1 MNKTEKVAL
10 RESIIIVVIGAV
22 INFPLQTYLL
32 WLTIDN
38 WRWSDP
44 LKISIFIQIITIVA
58 LIRVYTIR
66 MRFQGKILVIYSS
79 LLLCFVFLS
88 LPSFSSSFFENN
100 HVFTED
106 IIYL

>member
-10 RESIIIVVIGAV
+10 RESIIVVIMGAV

-38 WRWSDP
+38 WQWSNP
-44 LKISIFIQIITIVA
+44 LKISIFIQIIITVVA

-66 MRFQGKILVIYSS
+66 MRFQRGK
-79 LLLCFVFLS
+79 F
-88 LPSFSSSFFENN
+88 
-100 HVFTED
+100 
-106 IIYL
+106 